1 MLMALTEG
9 VIKIN
14 IENIYTTIN
23 VFIHLH
29 QLMKPCLSIYFKIS
43 LKKNVKYILGSS
55 AWFCVQTLILKSQ
68 KWGVIW
74 ISYPLQ
80 VTYQNSLIL
89 ALSIVL

>member
-1 MLMALTEG
+1 MALTEG

-14 IENIYTTIN
+14 IENIYTAIN

-29 QLMKPCLSIYFKIS
+29 QLMKPSVNESIYFKIS
-43 LKKNVKYILGSS
+43 LKNVKYILGSS

-74 ISYPLQ
+74 ISYPLK